1 MFMIQRVTRL
11 GLAALLLLFSVT
23 AFTQTVTNVVA
34 QPPRTI
40 DIREYAKSLQWEPAT
55 DTPSR
60 SPLRSASPAPDNI
73 RWIDRIHNLPDYLLS
88 FYNFHHA
95 KVQDALNGKTNYLVD
110 YKSGTRQVPDLWE
123 NTYMIPINTCKS
135 QIDIHFPNDVANAG
149 TDATRAYIQS
159 VIEDE
164 VFRLDKE
171 LGTFIPY
178 TFMSM
183 SYDNPDAFW
192 LGNYYSWCSAYSY
205 TYYAMTNS
213 VEINYTAYFIIK
225 SDVFDYRI
233 EPFRTTAEIRSG
245 ITEFKALVDSIL
257 KDVPSS
263 TRYVKLRYLNDWL
276 TKHNAYASNYDSKN
290 SPSIV
295 WSPMSALRGTSG
307 DSGPVCEAYSRA
319 LKVLLDKLDIPCMLA
334 VGYAKWD
341 AYSNPESHMWNEV
354 KMNDGQ
360 WYAVDVTWNDPLT
373 GSANELKQSGA
384 ENEDWLLLGR
394 NTRVPSGI
402 TFAQSHPNSLVYGQ
416 SESSNWDYDNETLI
430 ADTRFDVS
438 TYSVPQVAN
447 TSGAV
452 TVYSILGVN
461 MGTFESAGQALSS
474 LESGIYII
482 NGRKHIIK

>member
-1 MFMIQRVTRL
+1 MFMTQRVTRL

-23 AFTQTVTNVVA
+23 AFTQTVTQTVA
-34 QPPRTI
+34 LPPRTI

-55 DTPSR
+55 DNPSR

-123 NTYMIPINTCKS
+123 NTYMIPINVWNYEV
-135 QIDIHFPNDVANAG
+135 DIHFPDDVAKAG
-149 TDATRAYIQS
+149 TDATRAYIQK
-159 VIEDE
+159 VAEDE
-164 VFRLDKE
+164 VIRLGDELDK
-171 LGTFIPY
+171 FMPY

-183 SYDNPDAFW
+183 SYDNPQAFW
-192 LGNYYSWCSAYSY
+192 LGNYYSWCGAYSY
-205 TYYAMTNS
+205 NYYTMTNS
-213 VEINYTAYFIIK
+213 VKINYTAYFIIK

-233 EPFRTTAEIRSG
+233 EPFRTTAQIRSG

-276 TKHNAYASNYDSKN
+276 TKHNSYASNYDPQT
-290 SPSIV
+290 SPALV
-295 WSPMSALRGTSG
+295 WSPISALRGTSG

-319 LKVLLDKLDIPCMLA
+319 LKVLLDRLDIPCMLA
-334 VGYAKWD
+334 VGYVKWD

-373 GSANELKQSGA
+373 GSATEPIQSGA

-402 TFAQSHPNSLVYGQ
+402 TFAESHPNSITYGQ
-416 SESSNWDYDNETLI
+416 TQSLGWDYEYETLI

-438 TYSVPQVAN
+438 TYGVHQAAMTAGSVK
-447 TSGAV
+447 
-452 TVYSILGVN
+452 VYSLLGVN
-461 MGTFESAGQALSS
+461 IGTFESLDQAISS
-474 LESGIYII
+474 LESGLYII
-482 NGRKHIIK
+482 NGRKVVVK